1 VKLIGAGFGRT
12 GTMSLKAAL
21 EQIGYGPCFH
31 MIDLIKDPTPLPY
44 WKAAAAGE
52 PVDWEEAF
60 DGWESTIDWPGCTYW
75 DQLVEAWPDALV
87 LLSVRDPD
95 AWYESCLKSIK
106 EAAEAGTKGELKG
119 GTAPPPSPETMA
131 TINRQIWDGTFA
143 GRFEDREFAIGKF
156 EEHNGAVRAGVP
168 EDRLL
173 VYEVSE
179 GWEPLC
185 EFLRVEE
192 PDGPFPHLNDRDSF
206 REMIGLPALSS

>member
-1 VKLIGAGFGRT
+1 MKLIGAGFGRT

-31 MIDLIKDPTPLPY
+31 MIDLIKDPTPLHY
-44 WKAAAAGE
+44 WKSAAAGE
-52 PVDWEEAF
+52 PMDWEQAL
-60 DGWESTIDWPGCTYW
+60 DGWESTIDWPACTYW
-75 DQLVEAWPDALV
+75 EQLIQVWPEARV

-95 AWYESCLKSIK
+95 AWYESTVKSIK

-131 TINRQIWDGTFA
+131 TINHQIWDGTFE
-143 GRFEDREFAIGKF
+143 GRFEDREFAIAKF
-156 EEHNGAVRAGVP
+156 EEHNEAVKAGVP

-173 VYEVSE
+173 VYEVGQ
-179 GWEPLC
+179 GWGPLC

-206 REMIGLPALSS
+206 RQMIGLPALSS